1 MSDDRTTDGH
11 APRPHVVVVG
21 GGFAGIATMRA
32 LRDADVDIT
41 LIDRHVYNMFQ
52 PLMYQVATGGL
63 NAGDVTYF
71 LRSLRSKQSNADFRH
86 GLLTTVR
93 ADERIITLRDGE
105 EISYDA
111 LVLANGVNTSYFGT
125 KGAYEFAYS
134 MYSR

>member
-1 MSDDRTTDGH
+1 MTAD
-11 APRPHVVVVG
+11 PRPHVVIVG
-21 GGFAGIATMRA
+21 GGFAGIAAMRS
-32 LRDADVDIT
+32 LRDADVRIT

-86 GLLTTVR
+86 GLLTTIR
-93 ADERIITLRDGE
+93 ADERIVTLRDGE
-105 EISYDA
+105 EIAYDA

-125 KGAYEFAYS
+125 KGAYE
-134 MYSR
+134 